1 MRYTLSRTS
10 YAHYESTVRAQPAR
24 EEIARVS
31 LDGDEVR
38 RIPGT
43 RGDALAAVLN
53 LPSVARSPFDLGQLV
68 IRGSAPGESGAF
80 LMGMAD
86 PQRLPLRR
94 ADLDVQLVSARALRS

>member
-1 MRYTLSRTS
+1 MRYMLSRSS
-10 YAHYESTVRAQPAR
+10 YSMYETTVRAAPVR

-31 LDGDEVR
+31 LAGDEVR

-80 LMGMAD
+80 LMGMQI
-86 PQRLPLRR
+86 PTPST
-94 ADLDVQLVSARALRS
+94 SAG